1 MSASED
7 KLAPTPASAATND
20 EPLLCTDTNRF
31 VLFPIKYPTLWALY
45 KQAEAAFWTAEEID
59 LSEDK
64 FDELTPDEQHYLKH
78 VLAFFASADAVVME
92 NLAANFAVEIQ
103 AAEARAFYA
112 NQIFME
118 SIHNEVY
125 SLLIDSYVKNTEEKA
140 SLFRAIET
148 MPCIRAKYEWAQKY
162 MNPDLATFSERLVA
176 FACME
181 GIFFSGA
188 FCAIF
193 YLKKRGL
200 MPGLTFSNEL
210 ISRDEGLH
218 CDFACALLKELAP
231 QSRPSYSQVCNIITD
246 AVKVEEAFVCEALPV
261 GLIGLNATSMCQYI
275 RFCADRLC
283 EALGYTGR
291 RVYNG
296 KYENPFEWMEMIS
309 LHGKT
314 NFFEK
319 RVGEYKLASLAK
331 GNMAEAFTMDEDF

>member
-1 MSASED
+1 MSTRADNDS
-7 KLAPTPASAATND
+7 D
-20 EPLLCTDTNRF
+20 EPLLRPDKDRY
-31 VLFPIKYPTLWALY
+31 VLFPIKYNKLWRLY

-59 LSEDK
+59 LSGDK
-64 FDELTPDEQHYLKH
+64 FDELTADEQHYIKH

-92 NLAANFAVEIQ
+92 NLAANFGVEIQ
-103 AAEARAFYA
+103 IAEARAFYA

-125 SLLIDSYVKNTEEKA
+125 SLLIDTYVRDTAEK
-140 SLFRAIET
+140 STLFRAIET
-148 MPCIRAKYEWAQKY
+148 MPCIERKYKWAQKY
-162 MNPDLATFSERLVA
+162 MDADAASFAERLVA

-193 YLKKRGL
+193 WLKKRGL

-218 CDFACALLKELAP
+218 CDFACALFQELAP
-231 QSRPSYSQVCNIITD
+231 ASRPSQEQAFGIIGG
-246 AVKVEEAFVCEALPV
+246 AVAVEEEFVCTALPV
-261 GLIGLNATSMCQYI
+261 NLIGMNAEQMCQYI

-283 EALGYTGR
+283 VALGHSKMYGAA
-291 RVYNG
+291 
-296 KYENPFEWMEMIS
+296 NPFDWMEMIS

-319 RVGEYKLASLAK
+319 RVGEYKLSSLAK
-331 GNMAEAFTMDEDF
+331 GPVDFTLEAEF

>member
-1 MSASED
+1 MSGQVDES
-7 KLAPTPASAATND
+7 
-20 EPLLCTDTNRF
+20 EPLLRPDKDRY
-31 VLFPIKYPTLWALY
+31 VLFPIKYNKLWELY

-59 LSEDK
+59 LSQDR
-64 FDELTPDEQHYLKH
+64 FDALTADEQHYVKH

-92 NLAANFAVEIQ
+92 NIAANFSVEIQ
-103 AAEARAFYA
+103 IAEARAFYA

-125 SLLIDSYVKNTEEKA
+125 SLLIDSYVRDAAEKS

-148 MPCIRAKYEWAQKY
+148 MPCIERKYEWAQKY
-162 MNPDLATFSERLVA
+162 MNPAAASFAERLVA

-193 YLKKRGL
+193 WLKKRGL

-218 CDFACALLKELAP
+218 CDFACALFKELAP
-231 QSRPSYSQVCNIITD
+231 ASRPTQEQVFSIIEG
-246 AVKVEEAFVCEALPV
+246 AVAVEEEFVSTALPV
-261 GLIGLNATSMCQYI
+261 ALIGMNAKQMSEYI

-283 EALGYTGR
+283 QALGHSKIYG
-291 RVYNG
+291 G
-296 KYENPFEWMEMIS
+296 ECANPFDWMEMIS

-319 RVGEYKLASLAK
+319 RVGEYKLSSLAK
-331 GNMAEAFTMDEDF
+331 GPVDFTLEAEF